1 MAVGKISIRYAKA
14 IFDSIKKESAVRTV
28 AKELQAFGE
37 MIAANKELKALT
49 DSQGFSE
56 KQKRG
61 VVEDL
66 VAKMGASDE
75 TKKVLLVLSE
85 NNRLSAVKGIAE
97 RLNVL
102 LLNASSIVPLKVESS
117 NQLDDSDK
125 SKIENK
131 FTQVLGKKVEAT
143 YHVDPGL
150 LGGLKVTAGSRT
162 YDGSI
167 EGWLIEMEERLMGG
181 SH

>member
-1 MAVGKISIRYAKA
+1 MAAGKISIRYGKA
-14 IFDSIKKESAVRTV
+14 IFDSIKNESTVRTV
-28 AKELQAFGE
+28 AKELGAFGE
-37 MIAANKELKALT
+37 MMNSNKDLKALGA
-49 DSQGFSE
+49 SQAFSE
-56 KQKRG
+56 KQKRE

-66 VAKMGASDE
+66 CAQMGVSPE
-75 TKKVLLVLSE
+75 TKKVLVVLSE
-85 NNRLSAVKGIAE
+85 MKRLSAVKDISE

-102 LLNASSIVPLKVESS
+102 LLNAASIVPLSVQSS
-117 NQLDDSDK
+117 NQLEDSDK
-125 SKIENK
+125 NKIENK
-131 FTQVLGKKVEAT
+131 FSQVLGKKVEAT

-167 EGWLIEMEERLMGG
+167 EGWLVELEERLMGG